1 MKLCQF
7 FIVMCATLSSAF
19 IYKGIPQSVQIQKQ
33 YKNRRQRTEL
43 NASNQLGLGVGSVGL
58 IALLANRLA
67 GGLELASE
75 AQSRADIISV
85 IACSAVL
92 LDWLSDQEVKTK
104 ERQSV
109 ALAGYALPKYE
120 VSDSNAKSIEII
132 SWAMKTLLDIK
143 SVTSVHILTDSTRF
157 IGRCG
162 VVSFADKSSNSLDS
176 SNMPILREVLQ
187 TRKQVYLPD
196 LQILPGKVEFSYLPL
211 NCQSVMIV
219 PLLYSPGGAVI
230 LGTNQAKSFEL
241 RDLSATV
248 AAVDIFESLYGR
260 ASKQSTAAA

>member
-1 MKLCQF
+1 
-7 FIVMCATLSSAF
+7 MCATLSSAF
-19 IYKGIPQSVQIQKQ
+19 IYKGIPHSFQIQKN
-33 YKNRRQRTEL
+33 NRKQRTEL

-120 VSDSNAKSIEII
+120 VSNEKSSEII

-162 VVSFADKSSNSLDS
+162 VVSFADKSNNSIDS
-176 SNMPILREVLQ
+176 STMPILREVLQ

-241 RDLSATV
+241 RDLSAIV

>member
-19 IYKGIPQSVQIQKQ
+19 IYKGIPHSFQIQKN
-33 YKNRRQRTEL
+33 NRKQRTEL

-120 VSDSNAKSIEII
+120 VSNEKSSEII

-162 VVSFADKSSNSLDS
+162 VVSFADKSNNSIDS
-176 SNMPILREVLQ
+176 STMPILREVLQ

-241 RDLSATV
+241 RDLSAIV